1 MENTTFWTCCEHVCP
16 VNTPTA
22 IARTTARTVDTQDTV
37 RCETVDDAETGD
49 GSDGAEDLEE
59 TPAFFPGGFWAT
71 AAVVIVDRL
80 VVGVQRGSINY
91 GPRTLD
97 LTHSHDSL

>member
-1 MENTTFWTCCEHVCP
+1 MNP
-16 VNTPTA
+16 PTA

-37 RCETVDDAETGD
+37 RCEAVEDADIGD

-59 TPAFFPGGFWAT
+59 TPVFFLGGFWAT

-80 VVGVQRGSINY
+80 VVGVQRGSIIT
-91 GPRTLD
+91 GLGRST
-97 LTHSHDSL
+97 